1 MKNRSKL
8 LKTNI
13 QLYLIEVKNWKENK
27 ELKNQIKQMQTQE
40 NQFHQ
45 KQFYQNQFDRKR
57 PLSRFDY
64 ENNDDEDI
72 QYIIRKTRKN
82 PVNNFFCR

>member
-1 MKNRSKL
+1 
-8 LKTNI
+8 
-13 QLYLIEVKNWKENK
+13 
-27 ELKNQIKQMQTQE
+27 MQTQE